1 MQSTT
6 SGDLDDQDEDGDE
19 PSGPRQK
26 KFTFLPT
33 FGAFSALLAGGSGP
47 LTKCSRYNA
56 HNLL

>member
-1 MQSTT
+1 MQTSN

-33 FGAFSALLAGGSGP
+33 FGAFSAFLPVEVGD
-47 LTKCSRYNA
+47 
-56 HNLL
+56 